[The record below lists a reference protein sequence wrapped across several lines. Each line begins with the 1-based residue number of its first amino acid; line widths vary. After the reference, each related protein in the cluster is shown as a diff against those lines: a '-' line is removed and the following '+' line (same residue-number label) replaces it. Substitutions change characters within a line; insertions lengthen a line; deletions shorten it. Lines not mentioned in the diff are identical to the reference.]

1 MPDCGDCRHLSTPI
15 DVEPCASCT
24 WLSPD
29 SPGSWEP
36 AEPPA
41 PAQPVW
47 TDIAVTVDPDLHGI
61 GDLRAAPYCGSA
73 KPSAAGGGSAGYVGF
88 PDARPEPLGV
98 KLDDEKT
105 RWDLVPWP
113 ALELVAQALT
123 LGAAK
128 YPEPDNWRRVPN
140 ARRRYF
146 AAAIRHAVAWLRG
159 ERLDPESGLPH
170 LAHLA
175 CNALFLLS
183 FDLDDAPPAGIEE
196 P

>member
-1 MPDCGDCRHLSTPI
+1 M
-15 DVEPCASCT
+15 
-24 WLSPD
+24 
-29 SPGSWEP
+29 
-36 AEPPA
+36 
-41 PAQPVW
+41 
-47 TDIAVTVDPDLHGI
+47 
-61 GDLRAAPYCGSA
+61 
-73 KPSAAGGGSAGYVGF
+73 GF
-88 PDARPEPLGV
+88 PDTRPAPTAPPGV
-98 KLDDEKT
+98 KLDGAKT
-105 RWDLVPWP
+105 RWDLLPWP

-128 YPEPDNWRRVPN
+128 YPVPENWRHVPD

-146 AAAIRHAVAWLRG
+146 AAAIRHAVAWVKG

-183 FDLDDAPPAGIEE
+183 FDLGETGGPAALEEPKPPAGE

>member
-1 MPDCGDCRHLSTPI
+1 MPDCSDCRHLHTLIDDEARDCGDCRYDNREM
-15 DVEPCASCT
+15 DVEPCRSC
-24 WLSPD
+24 D
-29 SPGSWEP
+29 ARGSQWEP
-36 AEPPA
+36 VEPPA
-41 PAQPVW
+41 QGPEWCGDGVPLTGSGQPAFV
-47 TDIAVTVDPDLHGI
+47 
-61 GDLRAAPYCGSA
+61 S
-73 KPSAAGGGSAGYVGF
+73 SGGGGYVGF

-128 YPEPDNWRRVPN
+128 YPEPENWRRVPN

-159 ERLDPESGLPH
+159 EKTDPESGLPH

-183 FDLDDAPPAGIEE
+183 FDLDDAPPPALEE